1 MTSIS
6 GVTTERQMLTSAS
19 ENLKNFNI
27 FEKNFRES
35 EIIQKIKLKN
45 ILFQRY
51 GQSINEQ
58 YIDQPQNLNKNN
70 ITPQPVRFT
79 SSNQDYIIWVGGLL
93 LGRNKKGVFHGWEIP
108 N

>member
-6 GVTTERQMLTSAS
+6 GVTTELQMLTSTS

-58 YIDQPQNLNKNN
+58 CIDQPQKLNKNN

-79 SSNQDYIIWVGGLL
+79 SSNLDYIIWVGGLL